1 MGNHLTF
8 YLLLEKQYLNKFE
21 GNSQVMIL
29 KDRLII
35 INDSQLTTSVDK
47 VLVGDSRMV
56 NIMDTAGKD
65 SSKNLKRCEDL
76 LKSCTAK

>member
-1 MGNHLTF
+1 MTF

>member
-1 MGNHLTF
+1 
-8 YLLLEKQYLNKFE
+8 
-21 GNSQVMIL
+21 MIL